1 MIKIAFLNKNQNKVF
16 RGSETFVYEL
26 SKRLSKN
33 HKVDVISD
41 INYFDLLRKRY
52 DVIIPTNGR
61 FQALIVRK
69 IAWLTDTKVIISG
82 QSGIGWDD
90 KINLLSFPN
99 VFVALTQKAEKWARK
114 FNPFVKVVKIP
125 NGVDLNEFTFKGETF
140 KVSLE
145 KPIILAVGAFTEQK
159 RMDLVIAAVA
169 KLKGVSLLMVGGGGE
184 LKEELEKLGKKMLGG
199 RFEILSVPFNH
210 MPEIYRVASV
220 FTLPSASS
228 EAFGNVLVEA
238 MATNLPVVATDDEQ
252 RREIVGEAGILVDP
266 VNTEE
271 YTKALQKAL
280 DTNWGDKSR
289 KQAEKFSWD
298 EIALKYEGLFKSL
311 AKNKRK
317 LVRIS

>member
-33 HKVDVISD
+33 HKVDIIND
-41 INYFDLLRKRY
+41 INYFDLLRKKY

-61 FQALIVRK
+61 FQAFMVRK
-69 IAWLTDTKVIISG
+69 IAWLTGAKVIISG

-90 KINLLSFPN
+90 KVNLLTFPN
-99 VFVALTQKAEKWARK
+99 TFVTLTEKAERWAKK

-125 NGVDLNEFTFKGETF
+125 NGVDLAKFAPKGLSF
-140 KVSLE
+140 RVSLE

-169 KLKGVSLLMVGGGGE
+169 KLKDVSLLMVGGGGE
-184 LKEELEKLGKKMLGG
+184 LKEELEKLGKKLLGS
-199 RFEILSVPFNH
+199 RFEILSVSFNY
-210 MPEIYRVASV
+210 MPEVYRVANV

-238 MATNLPVVATDDEQ
+238 MATNLPVVATNDEQ
-252 RREIVGEAGILVDP
+252 RREIVGEAGFLVDP
-266 VNTEE
+266 ADMEE
-271 YTKALQKAL
+271 YAKALQKAL
-280 DTNWGDKSR
+280 NMDWGDEPR

-298 EIALKYEGLFKSL
+298 EIAKKYEELFTDL
-311 AKNKRK
+311 GFKN
-317 LVRIS
+317 